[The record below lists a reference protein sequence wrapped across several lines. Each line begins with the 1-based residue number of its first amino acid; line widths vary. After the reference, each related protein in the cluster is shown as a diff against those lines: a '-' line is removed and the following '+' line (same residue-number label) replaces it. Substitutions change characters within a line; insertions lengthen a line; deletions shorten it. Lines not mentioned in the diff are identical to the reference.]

1 MLELH
6 RIVFYCNRVMRFWL
20 EGLNAGTVETFADL
34 PGYPD
39 NVRKNGRGQ
48 FWVAIDCCRTPS
60 QEVMSRNPWLKR
72 VYFRLPISMA
82 YLARLM
88 GMKMFTV
95 ISLFNEMGEILEVL
109 EDREGETVKL
119 VSEVYELNGKL
130 WIGSVAHNHIA
141 TIPFPFSFNHTT
153 ILPEQIHGMP

>member
-1 MLELH
+1 
-6 RIVFYCNRVMRFWL
+6 MRFWL

-60 QEVMSRNPWLKR
+60 QEVMIINPRLKR

-82 YLARLM
+82 YLARWM

-130 WIGSVAHNHIA
+130 WIGSVVHNHIA

>member
-82 YLARLM
+82 YLARWM

-95 ISLFNEMGEILEVL
+95 ISLFNEIGEILEVL
-109 EDREGETVKL
+109 EDREGETVI
-119 VSEVYELNGKL
+119 GKR
-130 WIGSVAHNHIA
+130 SVRVEWEALDRICCPQSHRYYSISLF
-141 TIPFPFSFNHTT
+141 I
-153 ILPEQIHGMP
+153 